1 MQRELFGTD
10 GIRGVAGQFPLDPL
24 TVHAVGWALG
34 EWARGRSE
42 QPEVVIGMDTRE
54 SGPELAALVAGGLAR
69 AGVRSRFA
77 GVITTPGVAY
87 LARTGA
93 FVAGV
98 MISASHNPYWDN
110 GIKIFDHSGYKLP
123 DETERALEREIFRL
137 RESAIEPQRAGLEA
151 EEGLAQTYLGYLAS
165 TAERLDGVSMVIDC
179 GHGAA
184 SRLAPELFGRL
195 GARVH
200 AICCQPDGRNINLD
214 CGALHPER
222 LQREVVA
229 RQADLGVAFDGD
241 ADRAIFVAPS
251 GRIVDG
257 DLVLYICGRAW
268 LKKGW
273 LASNNGRP
281 VIVATIMSNLGLEK
295 AVQSWGAEL
304 IRTPVG
310 DKYVLEEMLRRNAQL
325 GGEQSGHVIFRRY
338 ATTGDGLLT
347 ALRVLEVMRETG
359 ASLDELA
366 AGFQLY
372 PQRVASVAVRAKP
385 PLGELETVQQAIER
399 ARRALGDSGRVLVR
413 FSGTELKARV
423 MVEGPDPALVDRH
436 AAEIV
441 AAIEQELG
449 AGAASAP

>member
-1 MQRELFGTD
+1 MERELFGTD
-10 GIRGVAGQFPLDPL
+10 GIRGVAGEFPLDAR

-42 QPEVVIGMDTRE
+42 QPEVVAGMDTRE
-54 SGPELAALVAGGLAR
+54 SGPWLAALVAGGLAR

-87 LARTGA
+87 LAKTGQ

-123 DETERALEREIFRL
+123 DEVERALEREIFRL
-137 RESAIEPQRAGLEA
+137 RESGAEPERAELA
-151 EEGLAQTYLGYLAS
+151 VEERLARTYLDYLTS
-165 TAERLDGVSMVIDC
+165 TSRRLDGVSMVVDC
-179 GHGAA
+179 ANGSA
-184 SRLAPELFGRL
+184 SRLAPELFQTL
-195 GARVH
+195 GARVQ
-200 AICCQPDGRNINLD
+200 AICCEPDGRNINLD
-214 CGALHPER
+214 CGALYPER
-222 LQREVVA
+222 LRREVVA

-268 LKKGW
+268 FEKGW
-273 LASNNGRP
+273 LASDNGRP
-281 VIVATIMSNLGLEK
+281 VIVATVMSNLGLEK
-295 AVQSWGAEL
+295 AVRSWGAEL
-304 IRTPVG
+304 VRTPVG
-310 DKYVLEEMLRRNAQL
+310 DKYVLEEMLRRGAEL

-347 ALRVLEVMRETG
+347 ALRVLEVMRERG
-359 ASLDELA
+359 ASLDELV
-366 AGFQLY
+366 AGFHLY
-372 PQRVASVAVRAKP
+372 PQRIASVAVRAKP
-385 PLGELETVQQAIER
+385 PLEELAAVQEAVER
-399 ARRALGDSGRVLVR
+399 ARRDLGDSGRVLVR

-423 MVEGPDPALVDRH
+423 MVEGPEPALVDRH
-436 AAEIV
+436 AAEI
-441 AAIEQELG
+441 AAALERELG
-449 AGAASAP
+449 AGAAGA